1 MDVPN
6 TPSSEH
12 SPEIKQRVWQA
23 FSRAVADL
31 HRRNIL
37 RSDIDDVNRVIY
49 DPATDEA
56 HFPGNPFGDVPLD
69 RPATAAELAQN
80 LVPLVQFIQASKVE
94 QRSSGVWDL
103 FAEVYLQAMDER
115 GPEVLRVLVDM
126 QAELRQAAEVNMQA
140 LSLAYL
146 GQTTDAI
153 AAFQNCLKM
162 RAAAGDHEGYCRTLC
177 NLALVYAEA
186 GDAPKAFQTVDA
198 AISWGRL
205 HRRVKGTSLAL
216 FQKGLLLNRQGD
228 YQSGLSFVEQAILAW
243 ERTGQPIPS
252 QFTALAQSM
261 RQGEDSRS
269 GSGNGETGAHD
280 G

>member
-1 MDVPN
+1 VPN
-6 TPSSEH
+6 TPSTTH
-12 SPEIKQRVWQA
+12 SPEMKQRVWQA

-37 RSDIDDVNRVIY
+37 RSDIDDVSRVAY
-49 DPATDEA
+49 DPATDVA
-56 HFPGNPFGDVPLD
+56 SFPVNPFGDVPLD
-69 RPATAAELAQN
+69 RPATATELAQN
-80 LVPLVQFIQASKVE
+80 LVPLVQFIQTSKTE
-94 QRSSGVWDL
+94 QHSSGVWDL
-103 FAEVYLQAMDER
+103 FAGVYLQIMDER
-115 GPEVLRVLVDM
+115 GPEVLRVLADM
-126 QAELRQAAEVNMQA
+126 QTELRQASELNMKA

-153 AAFQNCLKM
+153 AAFQDCLKM

-186 GDAPKAFQTVDA
+186 GDLPKAFQTVEA

-205 HRRVKGTSLAL
+205 HRRVKGTCLAL

-228 YQSGLSFVEQAILAW
+228 REGGLSLVEQAMHAW
-243 ERTGQPIPS
+243 ERTGLPVPS

-261 RQGEDSRS
+261 RQGEDSKS
-269 GSGNGETGAHD
+269 DNGNGETGARD